1 MSENQKRVVFSFR
14 ARLVIVMTVLLLG
27 SFALVQY
34 LNQRAQNQV
43 QDALEQQKVRV
54 DDTFFAHVTDITQ
67 ATTFA
72 LECIPKREYMYEILK
87 EPEYKNAINRERMR
101 HLLIVEP
108 SGEITDSIDP
118 DLRHSII
125 RVPDVAAGAPG
136 GRVERGNAVD
146 ALVDDADPNSEMED
160 TYWTRI
166 EVFPT
171 DSGEKQAKQIT
182 WIAIVVSNRDVVQT
196 IEESQH
202 QVADVI
208 ETTALTQSRLTL
220 GIFALAVVLTI
231 LLVYRFT
238 RPIRQL
244 SDAAERVAGGDLE
257 FAVDI
262 TRRDEMGQL
271 ARTFNGMI
279 SGLKAKAELED
290 RLNNAERAAVI
301 GRLTSAIAH
310 EIRNPLNFINLSID
324 RVRTKYPPTDEND
337 RERFDKLLGS
347 IKEET
352 GRLNRLVTDVLNF
365 GRPASLNVRTFD
377 LRQTVEAV
385 LAIVRTP
392 AEEQGVEIV
401 SDVPFKEVMV
411 EADAEKLKSCFS
423 NIAINAVQAMPDGG
437 RLLITID
444 GDDRECRVVFKDSG
458 VGIPEE
464 ALDRVFEPYYST
476 KDTGTGLG
484 LAVTKKIVEEHGGRI
499 RVESAPGEGTTFE
512 IDLPRERK
520 GSPARE
526 RRTLAGV
533 KP

>member
-72 LECIPKREYMYEILK
+72 LECIPKSQYMDQILQEAK
-87 EPEYKNAINRERMR
+87 YKNAINRERIR
-101 HLLIVEP
+101 HILIVEP
-108 SGEITDSIDP
+108 NGYISDSIDP
-118 DLRHSII
+118 ELRKKTIKAPEI
-125 RVPDVAAGAPG
+125 AEGAPG
-136 GRVERGNAVD
+136 GRVERGNPVAAID
-146 ALVDDADPNSEMED
+146 PDDDLAADFAD
-160 TYWTRI
+160 TYWTRVETI
-166 EVFPT
+166 GT
-171 DSGEKQAKQIT
+171 DTGAKRVS
-182 WIAIVVSNRDVVQT
+182 WIAIVVSNRDVMQT
-196 IEESQH
+196 IEDSQH

-208 ETTALTQSRLTL
+208 ESTALTQSRLTL
-220 GIFALAVVLTI
+220 GIFALAVALAI

-238 RPIRQL
+238 RPIQQL
-244 SDAAERVAGGDLE
+244 SEAAERVAGGDLE
-257 FAVDI
+257 FTVDI

-279 SGLKAKAELED
+279 SGLKAKSELED

-324 RVRTKYPPTDEND
+324 RVRTKYPPADEPD

-401 SDVPFKEVMV
+401 TDVPYAEVTV

-437 RLLITID
+437 QLLITID

-520 GSPARE
+520 GSPSRE